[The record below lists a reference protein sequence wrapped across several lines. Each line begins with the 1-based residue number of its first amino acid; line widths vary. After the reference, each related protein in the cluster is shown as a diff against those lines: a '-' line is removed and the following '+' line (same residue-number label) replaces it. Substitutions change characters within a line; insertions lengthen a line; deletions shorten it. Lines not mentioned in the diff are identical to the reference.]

1 MNRYKFTLGVKNIV
15 LLCCLV
21 CSFTNAS
28 AQDLTDIKFTATEA
42 TEWSNLFARNN
53 GWFGGDGIYSIPLN
67 GVESGKPGARKTLFI
82 FSDSMIGNIK
92 DSKIEPGAK
101 MIHNSIAILKGNK
114 PVAENLTFYWKKDL
128 KGNAET
134 VFIPKTPLTGSTD
147 YYWLGDGFVNQEQN
161 NAIYIFGYRVKQV
174 ADGAFGFS
182 EVGNTLIKITENE
195 NPPYNSY
202 EQKDTPFYLSS
213 NETEKEMGSF
223 GAGIFVNTIKSGAPN
238 PDGYIYVYGV
248 KGMAKKLLAARVK
261 PKEFDDYDK
270 WRFWDGTTWNTD
282 IRKAQAITDQVSKEL
297 SLSVLPDGR
306 YALVF
311 QQGGMGKIVGMR
323 LGKSPIGPFGPII
336 KLWDSSDAL
345 NKKSYFSYNAKA
357 HPSLSEKGELLI
369 SYNVNSFDFFKD
381 LETEPHLY
389 RPRFIKIKFN

>member
-1 MNRYKFTLGVKNIV
+1 MNRLKFTSGIKKIV
-15 LLCCLV
+15 LLCCLAG
-21 CSFTNAS
+21 SFTSAD

-42 TEWSNLFARNN
+42 TEWTNLFARNS
-53 GWFGGDGIYSIPLN
+53 GWFGGDGIYTIPLN
-67 GVESGKPGARKTLFI
+67 GVESGKPEAKKTLFI

-92 DSKIEPGAK
+92 DDKMEPGAK
-101 MIHNSIAILKGNK
+101 MIHNSIAILKGTR
-114 PVAENLTFYWKKDL
+114 PVKENLTFFWKNDQKNDP
-128 KGNAET
+128 ET
-134 VFIPKTPLTGSTD
+134 VFVPKTPLTGPTD

-174 ADGAFGFS
+174 SDGAFGFS
-182 EVGNTLIKITENE
+182 EVGNTLIKIAEKE
-195 NPPYNSY
+195 QPPYKTF

-223 GAGIFVNTIKSGAPN
+223 GAGIFVNTAKAGAPK
-238 PDGYIYVYGV
+238 PDGYVYVYGV
-248 KGMAKKLLAARVK
+248 KGMAKKLLVARVK
-261 PKEFDDYDK
+261 PKEFDDYSK
-270 WRFWDGTTWNTD
+270 WNFWDGASWNAD
-282 IRKAQAITDQVSKEL
+282 IKKAEAVTDQVSNEL

-311 QQGGMGKIVGMR
+311 QQGGMGKAVGMR
-323 LGKSPIGPFGPII
+323 LGKSPVGPFGPII

-345 NKKSYFSYNAKA
+345 IKKSYFSYNAKA

-381 LETEPHLY
+381 LETDPQLY